1 MITIYGRA
9 NSSNVQ
15 LVMWLVGELGLKH
28 RRLDY
33 GHDHGGLDDPKF
45 AEMTPHR
52 LIPVIKEGK
61 TVVWESAAINRYI
74 AARHGAGGP
83 FWPEDPALRAQ
94 SDMWAEWGKTT
105 FLPAFTGPIFWRQ
118 VRTPAAERDQ
128 AALLEAIDRF
138 EGLLEVIAKPLS
150 DSPYMA
156 GEEPGLADL
165 TLGHVFYR
173 WFDMEIDRKKNPVIE
188 DYYQRLADRPAY
200 RKHVM
205 VDYTPLRAEE
215 V

>member
-1 MITIYGRA
+1 
-9 NSSNVQ
+9 
-15 LVMWLVGELGLKH
+15 
-28 RRLDY
+28 
-33 GHDHGGLDDPKF
+33 
-45 AEMTPHR
+45 
-52 LIPVIKEGK
+52 
-61 TVVWESAAINRYI
+61 
-74 AARHGAGGP
+74 
-83 FWPEDPALRAQ
+83 
-94 SDMWAEWGKTT
+94 MWAEWGKTT

-156 GEEPGLADL
+156 GEDPGLADL
-165 TLGHVFYR
+165 TLGHVLYR
-173 WFDMEIDRKKNPVIE
+173 WFDMEIERRDNAVIE
-188 DYYQRLADRPAY
+188 DYYRRLADRPAY

-205 VDYTPLRAEE
+205 VDYDSLRAEE